1 MIQVLI
7 ADTSPTIRQRLY
19 DIIESQPDMCV
30 VAQVSNGGDALLL
43 TARLRPHLVLMGTAL
58 GPRGG
63 HLATRDIMMDCPT
76 PVIMMSDDEEQPS
89 PEATVRVLQAG
100 AMALSLYP
108 GPDSSLFDAA
118 MKSSFIE
125 AVRLYAQV
133 KPLRQHRRLAGA
145 MPRADFVA
153 ARQQYRL
160 VAIAAST
167 GGPGALAQL
176 LAVLPADYPL
186 PILVVQH
193 ITTGF
198 TEGLIHWL
206 DSVTPLSVKLA
217 TEAEPLKNGTVYL
230 AESGYHLEVA
240 LSQRLRLAATAP
252 EGGFRPSA
260 NKLFR
265 SAAQAYGERVL
276 AVILTG
282 MGSDG
287 LEGLAEVRRYGGHIL
302 AQNEASSVVFG
313 MPKAAIDA
321 GLADRVL
328 GLKEI
333 ADHLRSLATPAAV
346 CNGQK

>member
-1 MIQVLI
+1 MIEVLI

-43 TARLRPHLVLMGTAL
+43 TARLRPHLVLVGTAL
-58 GPRGG
+58 GPRDGYQT
-63 HLATRDIMMDCPT
+63 TRDIMMDCPT
-76 PVIMMSDDEEQPS
+76 PVIMMSDNEDLS
-89 PEATVRVLQAG
+89 SSDLTVRVLQAG

-108 GPDSSLFDAA
+108 GPESSLFNAA
-118 MKSSFIE
+118 IKSSFIE

-145 MPRADFVA
+145 MSRAEFVA
-153 ARQQYRL
+153 TRQQYRL
-160 VAIAAST
+160 IAIAAST

-198 TEGLIHWL
+198 TEGLVHWL
-206 DSVTPLSVKLA
+206 NSVTPLSVRLA
-217 TEAEPLKNGTVYL
+217 TEGEAPKAGTVYL
-230 AESGYHLEVA
+230 SDSGHHLEVA

-287 LEGLAEVRRYGGHIL
+287 LEGLTEVKRYGGHIL

-313 MPKAAIDA
+313 MPKVAIDA

-333 ADHLRSLATPAAV
+333 ADSLRALAEQVTL